1 MPLVIASFFAAVA
14 IAVGV
19 GWVSALRRDP
29 ALFRWTTRDIVVG
42 SALAVAVGMLFI
54 AWTWV
59 YQLLKVIP
67 SPFGAWTVGFWMLGG
82 TLVPYIIRRP
92 GAAFMGEMVAALV
105 EAPLVPW
112 GITTLVSG
120 LVQGLPAEAAFA
132 LTGYRRWGTGVLLA
146 AGALAALGGF
156 LQEYY
161 PYGIAEQL
169 ATIQAI
175 EVALRMLGG
184 AILAGLVAKALGD
197 RLADTGVLEGLP
209 IAGETQPAA

>member
-1 MPLVIASFFAAVA
+1 MPIVIAAFFAIVA
-14 IAVGV
+14 GVVAVGWF
-19 GWVSALRRDP
+19 GALRRDP
-29 ALFRWTTRDIVVG
+29 ALFNWSTRDIVVA

-54 AWTWV
+54 AWTWI
-59 YQLLKVIP
+59 YHLLKLIP
-67 SPFGAWTVGFWMLGG
+67 SPFNAWTVGFWMLGG

-92 GAAFMGEMVAALV
+92 GAAFMGEMVAALI

-132 LTGYRRWGTGVLLA
+132 ATGYRRWGMPVLVA

-161 PYGIAEQL
+161 PYAIAEQL
-169 ATIQAI
+169 VMIQVA
-175 EVALRMLGG
+175 EVVLRCIGG
-184 AILAGLVAKALGD
+184 AILAGVLAKALGD
-197 RLADTGVLEGLP
+197 RLAATGVLEGLP
-209 IAGETQPAA
+209 ITGDARTAA